1 MSFFQLSDN
10 TTAETTGTFE
20 MGGGNIEPI
29 PGNTQVKAIV
39 DEAKWDDYNN
49 ERYISLRWSVIDGEY
64 LNRKIFQ
71 KIRVCDADSAKKD
84 KALRMLAA
92 IDANAGGGLMKLGCE
107 PTDMDLASNLTNK
120 PQAILLQVWEMTK
133 DNGEEISGNWVSMV
147 APVES
152 QFASAQKPAQA
163 AQNPAKQQGRPQT
176 QIDEDVPD
184 LDGDPGYD
192 EDIGF

>member
-10 TTAETTGTFE
+10 SAFETNGTFE
-20 MGGGNIEPI
+20 MGGGKIEPI
-29 PGNTQVKAIV
+29 PNNTQVKAIV
-39 DEAKWDDYNN
+39 DEAKWDEYNN
-49 ERYISLRWSVIDGEY
+49 DRYISLRWSIIDGEY

-71 KIRVCDADSAKKD
+71 KIKVCETDSAKKD

-92 IDANAGGGLMKLGCE
+92 IDANAGGGLMKLGYE
-107 PTDMDLASNLTNK
+107 PTDMDLAANLTNK

-147 APVES
+147 APVGSE
-152 QFASAQKPAQA
+152 FATAQKTTPEQA
-163 AQNPAKQQGRPQT
+163 AASQAKQTDQK
-176 QIDEDVPD
+176 
-184 LDGDPGYD
+184 DPNFD